1 MITFKHSGATGDIIF
16 SLPTIKA
23 LGGGRLYITNFHK
36 QRAESIKKLIEI
48 QPYITDVM
56 ICDDKEV
63 DYDLNKFRQ
72 EFKGAYDPI
81 IEAHF
86 RSQNIPVDLSY
97 KNGWLTLPASP
108 PLKSNFSVI
117 NRTARY
123 NDPNCDWVKELE
135 YLYSISERV
144 IFLGYQDEY
153 ESFCNQFGKVEYID
167 CDFLYAAYLINNA
180 VMYSGGYSAMTTIA
194 QGLGRP
200 YRIEQAPGHTCS
212 TLFVERETIINI

>member
-1 MITFKHSGATGDIIF
+1 MTFKHSGATGDIIF

-23 LGGGRLYITNFHK
+23 LGGGRLYITNFHQ

-48 QPYITDVM
+48 QPYITDVV
-56 ICDDKEV
+56 ICDDAVV
-63 DYDLNKFRQ
+63 DHDLNKFRDV
-72 EFKGAYDPI
+72 FKGAYDSI

-86 RSQNIPVDLSY
+86 RGQDIAVDNSY
-97 KNGWLTLPASP
+97 KNGWLILPPSP
-108 PLKSNFSVI
+108 PLKSNFSII

-123 NDPNCDWVKELE
+123 NDSRFDWSKELE

-144 IFLGYQDEY
+144 IFLGYKDEY

-167 CDFLYAAYLINNA
+167 CDFLYAAYLIRNA

-194 QGLGRP
+194 QGLGRT
-200 YRIEQAPGHTCS
+200 YRIEQAPDHTCS
-212 TLFVERETIINI
+212 TLFVERETIINK